1 MQFESLDQKIPFEA
15 QLQEKT
21 GTVVLVNTV
30 IVPDGLMDE
39 VLESWAVDAAFMKAA
54 PGCIS
59 TQLHRGTAGSDI
71 LINVAV
77 WESTE
82 TLFKAFSD
90 PEFQAKAAGYPEGV
104 IVRPY
109 LCEKVAV
116 EGICVA

>member
-1 MQFESLDQKIPFEA
+1 MQFENVDPKVPFEA

-39 VLESWAVDAAFMKAA
+39 VLESWAVDAAYMKAA

-59 TQLHRGTAGSDI
+59 TQLHRGTAGSNV

-77 WESTE
+77 WESSE
-82 TLFKAFSD
+82 SLFKAFSN
-90 PEFQAKAAGYPEGV
+90 PEFQAKASAYPEGV

-109 LCEKVAV
+109 LTERVAV

>member
-1 MQFESLDQKIPFEA
+1 MQFENLDAHIPFEA
-15 QLQEKT
+15 QLQEQT

-30 IVPDGLMDE
+30 VVPDGLMDE
-39 VLESWAVDAAFMKAA
+39 VLESWAVDAAYMKAS

-59 TQLHRGTAGSDI
+59 TQLHKGTAGSNI

-82 TLFKAFSD
+82 SLFKAFSN
-90 PEFQAKAAGYPEGV
+90 PEFQAKAAAYPDGV

>member
-1 MQFESLDQKIPFEA
+1 MHFENLDARTPFEA
-15 QLQEKT
+15 QLLEKT

-30 IVPDGLMDE
+30 IVPDGLMDQ
-39 VLESWAVDAAFMKAA
+39 VLESWAVDAAYMKAA

-59 TQLHRGTAGSDI
+59 TQLHKGTAGSNV

-82 TLFKAFSD
+82 SLFKAFSD
-90 PEFQAKAAGYPEGV
+90 PAFQAKTAAYPDGV
-104 IVRPY
+104 VVRPY